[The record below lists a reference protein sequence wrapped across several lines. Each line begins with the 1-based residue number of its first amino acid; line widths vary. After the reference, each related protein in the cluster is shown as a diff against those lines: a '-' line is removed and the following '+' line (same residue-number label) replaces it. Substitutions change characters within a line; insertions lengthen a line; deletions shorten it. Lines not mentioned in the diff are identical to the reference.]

1 MKISLNWLKDYI
13 DLTESPETISKT
25 LTDTGLEVESL
36 ESVEQVEGGLTGL
49 VIGEVLT
56 CEKHPDADKLKITT
70 VDIGNGAISPIVC
83 GAPNVAIG
91 QKVIVATVGTTL
103 YPTGHDSFKIKK
115 AKIRGEVSE
124 GMICAEDEIGIG
136 TDHDGIMVL
145 NTDLANGTP
154 AAQYFNLEN
163 DIVFEIGLTPNRADA
178 ASHIGV
184 SRDLKAALGK
194 PVKWPSVEA
203 FKKDDDKLNIEVIV
217 ENTDACPR
225 YSGLTLTNVK
235 VSESPEWLK
244 QKLRSIG
251 LTPINNVVDITNFV
265 LHETGQPLH
274 AFDADKITKNKVL
287 VKTLTEGSAFTTLDE
302 KERKLRSD
310 DLMIC
315 DGDEKG
321 MCIAGVFG
329 GMHSG
334 VTSSTKNIFLE
345 SAYFS
350 PDYVR
355 KTAQHHQL
363 KTDASFRFERGT
375 DTEITVYALKRVAL
389 LIKEL
394 AGANISSDIID
405 HYPVKIEDFKVEVK
419 YKNIHRLIGK
429 LLPEEKIHSILEAL
443 DIKIQ
448 NKSELGFTAIV
459 PTFRVDVQREA
470 DVIEEILRIY
480 GFNNIELTHG
490 MGTDFL
496 ADFPATDKDKLQSKT
511 TETLAAIG
519 YFEVLTNSLTKPTY
533 AESDSSIDE
542 KENVVILNK
551 LSEDLGV
558 MRQSMLYSLM
568 EVAAH
573 NINRKQADLKLF
585 EFGKTYKLAE
595 GKYKESNRLSMLI
608 SGNIGGEHWSSK
620 PRKVEFF
627 DLSGAVNLLIGKL
640 TNKTLISKVT
650 HSYPFDY
657 ALSLEANGKILATL
671 GKVSS
676 TAYRK
681 VGLKQEIFYADID
694 WNLLLKLTNNNIVF
708 EEVSK
713 FPEVKRDLSLVIDKS
728 ITFDQIQTL
737 ATTLERKYLTAIN
750 VFDVYEGDK
759 IAEGKKAYAMS
770 FTLQDKEKTLT
781 DKVIDKTMSKL
792 MTSFESD
799 LGAIIRK

>member
-56 CEKHPDADKLKITT
+56 CEKHPDADKLKTTT
-70 VDIGNGAISPIVC
+70 VDIGNGIISPIVC

-103 YPTGHDSFKIKK
+103 YPTGNDSFKIKK

-124 GMICAEDEIGIG
+124 GMICAEDEIGVG
-136 TDHDGIMVL
+136 TSHDGIMVL
-145 NTDLANGTP
+145 NTDLENGTP

-375 DTEITVYALKRVAL
+375 DPEITVYALKRVAL

-394 AGANISSDIID
+394 AGANISSDIVD

-443 DIKIQ
+443 DIKIR

-585 EFGKTYKLAE
+585 EFGKTYKLVE

-640 TNKTLISKVT
+640 TNKTLTSKVT
-650 HSYPFDY
+650 NSYPFDY
-657 ALSLEANGKILATL
+657 ALSLETNGKILATL

-676 TAYRK
+676 AAYRK
-681 VGLKQEIFYADID
+681 LGLKQEIFYADID